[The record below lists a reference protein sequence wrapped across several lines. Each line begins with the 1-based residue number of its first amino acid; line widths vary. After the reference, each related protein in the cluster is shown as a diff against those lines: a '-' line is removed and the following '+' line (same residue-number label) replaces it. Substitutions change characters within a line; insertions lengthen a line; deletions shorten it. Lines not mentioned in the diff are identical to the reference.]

1 VQDMSLLFDLLTL
14 PVSGPVKGLAWI
26 AEKIVEQADRELYD
40 EESIRGQLAEL
51 EMRQEIEE
59 ISEEEYEKEEA
70 DLLARL
76 GVARERRKE
85 E

>member
-1 VQDMSLLFDLLTL
+1 MSILFDLLTL
-14 PVSGPVKGLAWI
+14 PVTGPVKGLAWI
-26 AEKIVEQADRELYD
+26 AEKVIEQADRELYD

-51 EMRQEIEE
+51 EMRQEIGE
-59 ISEEEYEKEEA
+59 ISEEEYEREEA

-76 GVARERRKE
+76 EAARERRRE